1 MLGLLSQSLKD
12 ETMAIN
18 PWTISS
24 DGGGGESLLMLFV
37 PHSITT
43 FLNRSGKAVSLT
55 QDKTYPM
62 QSVWMPRLINL
73 ILKRSFHKLL

>member
-24 DGGGGESLLMLFV
+24 AGGGGVGGWRGGGGQGDLC
-37 PHSITT
+37 
-43 FLNRSGKAVSLT
+43 
-55 QDKTYPM
+55 
-62 QSVWMPRLINL
+62 
-73 ILKRSFHKLL
+73 